1 MSVLKDILSES
12 QGYYLDIKKKI
23 ENKLAVLPK
32 GSIKERK
39 ISGRKYYYLQH
50 RAGDKVVHQY
60 LGKKRP
66 ERLLNRLKERRLLK
80 AQLKKAQEALKV
92 LKKAIGDKN
101 D

>member
-1 MSVLKDILSES
+1 MSVLKNILSES

-23 ENKLAVLPK
+23 EKKLAVLPK
-32 GSIKERK
+32 GSVKERK
-39 ISGRKYYYLQH
+39 ISGIKYYYLQH

-66 ERLLNRLKERRLLK
+66 ERLLNRLNERRLLK
-80 AQLKKAQEALKV
+80 AQLKKAKEALKV